1 MVRVRGRAQT
11 GMSALHHLRKSWS
24 ADIPVCAVPLVFVAA
39 LLFFAVTPTTAQQ
52 RQPVVSVNGDHVL
65 VALPDSVLKD
75 RHVRGRLESALT
87 TTFIVRTSHGAASRI
102 EIRYDLWDEVYRVR
116 RNSGPQQQIART
128 SIESWWQ
135 TPIDAG
141 RVTPGEHAIE
151 VELIVLPFSAAE
163 ENDARQWLS
172 KSGGAGAPSA
182 NPSSIVD
189 VLIGTTLS
197 ARPVVSFRW
206 SVEVP
211 RR

>member
-1 MVRVRGRAQT
+1 MLFAA
-11 GMSALHHLRKSWS
+11 S
-24 ADIPVCAVPLVFVAA
+24 AA
-39 LLFFAVTPTTAQQ
+39 LAQ
-52 RQPVVSVNGDHVL
+52 RPSITVSGDRVL

-75 RHVRGRLESALT
+75 AHVKSRLESALT
-87 TTFIVRTSHGAASRI
+87 TTFIVKTSLGGAARI

-116 RNSGPQQQIART
+116 RNNGAQQTVARKDL
-128 SIESWWQ
+128 EQWWR
-135 TPIDAG
+135 TPIDGGRAG
-141 RVTPGEHAIE
+141 ANGRID

-163 ENDARQWLS
+163 ESDARQWLS

-182 NPSSIVD
+182 NPPSIVD

-206 SVEVP
+206 TAEVP